1 MFLPDI
7 PAMKAHAKFFENQY
21 NALAASAFAGKA
33 QQWAM
38 QQKSDLGPPPV
49 APFRKLFTLD
59 EQTFDIVESFSETE
73 RVIDLDPRSLLPKF
87 GTDIDGSDS
96 PVGTPI
102 EGSPGKFHVSS
113 WARPVNGELYPPKA
127 PKYRYV
133 HPPRTFFGYWEE
145 IA

>member
-1 MFLPDI
+1 MFKPDI
-7 PAMKAHAKFFENQY
+7 PAMKAHAKFFENHY
-21 NALAASAFAGKA
+21 NALAASAFLGRA

-87 GTDIDGSDS
+87 PTDIDGSDS

-102 EGSPGKFHVSS
+102 PGSPGKFHQAS
-113 WARPVNGELYPPKA
+113 WANPQPGDKYPVGSPRF
-127 PKYRYV
+127 RYV
-133 HPPRTFFGYWEE
+133 RPTPFGGYWEE